1 MLDLEASIERA
12 LHVFPSESAE
22 EIRPH
27 AGVQILADLEG
38 DLDFFRERRRNVLG
52 YLILRCIE
60 TSVGRK
66 VREAGRK
73 AILDLNARS
82 RQRFAEYR
90 CCKPRWRCVGN

>member
-38 DLDFFRERRRNVLG
+38 DLDFFREGRRNVAG

-60 TSVGRK
+60 TRGGRK
-66 VREAGRK
+66 STEAGPR
-73 AILDLNARS
+73 AMSDVSELGLVCACSRS
-82 RQRFAEYR
+82 HWSTLGGR
-90 CCKPRWRCVGN
+90 

>member
-38 DLDFFRERRRNVLG
+38 NLDFFREGRRNVLG
-52 YLILRCIE
+52 YLILSRIE
-60 TSVGRK
+60 TRVGRK
-66 VREAGRK
+66 ITDAGPR
-73 AILDLNARS
+73 AIFDLNA
-82 RQRFAEYR
+82 
-90 CCKPRWRCVGN
+90 CG